1 MGSGGGGNSMNI
13 PDRDKGPVEI
23 LCGEIGF
30 RFDKRLETVDMLVA
44 FVAELVKHIAQ
55 RHEISKKIAD
65 ICATKPSELADEG
78 LRLVRHMLEAEDRE
92 TLIRRAAALHDY
104 SHRVNP
110 DEGPCDH
117 YIDMLSS
124 CASAIRFG
132 LEVPCRS
139 RHAAA
144 AAGHVW
150 DKTYGIQQFDE
161 FTSNWQKDWARAQVE
176 QAIIGRMACQ
186 IKQ

>member
-1 MGSGGGGNSMNI
+1 VSNSI
-13 PDRDKGPVEI
+13 DREKGPIEI
-23 LCGEIGF
+23 LCKEIGF
-30 RFDKRLETVDMLVA
+30 SFDKRIETADMLVA
-44 FVAELVKHIAQ
+44 FVAELVGHIAQ
-55 RHEISKKIAD
+55 RHEIAKRIAD
-65 ICATKPSELADEG
+65 MCATKPSELADEG
-78 LRLVRHMLEAEDRE
+78 LRLARHMLEAKDRE
-92 TLIRRAAALHDY
+92 TLVQRAAELHEY

-161 FTSNWQKDWARAQVE
+161 FTSNWKNDWARAQLE
-176 QAIIGRMACQ
+176 QAIIGRIA
-186 IKQ
+186 